1 MKWKDGPTKK
11 GTITSQ
17 LICDAERDYH
27 NEFNHLHVVI
37 DDLNIET
44 YWIKSALKDIEQ
56 IENEKYKK
64 LCLTIAKNLLH
75 MKKKQRLKTIVVAQ
89 VLAKFYK
96 ELENRI
102 LYGDQ
107 SSKEAP
113 KGITW
118 QALPIILEV
127 PATGTLPECI
137 IRQIEDMKKTMESEE
152 PTCLNKYNH
161 C

>member
-11 GTITSQ
+11 GTTTSQ

-27 NEFNHLHVVI
+27 NEFNHLHVII

-56 IENEKYKK
+56 IENEKYRK

-89 VLAKFYK
+89 VMSKFFK
-96 ELENRI
+96 ELETRI

-107 SSKEAP
+107 SSKQAP

-118 QALPIILEV
+118 QALPIIFEAQ
-127 PATGTLPECI
+127 ATGTIPECI
-137 IRQIEDMKKTMESEE
+137 IRKIEDMKKEVTD
-152 PTCLNKYNH
+152 
-161 C
+161 